1 MHSGSTHQ
9 FGQRCN
15 PGHLLWH
22 ISVLSPG
29 NAGAGIRISDDG
41 ELLAPGSPGQK
52 ISWRELGGIASPR
65 SVVIGAVFRAR
76 EDERPP
82 GPRAVPPLDIN
93 GGSGSL
99 QGSPRS
105 SASTWGSVNGI
116 DFPANTPTALPPR
129 RFQWN
134 WVVDLPRFGPP
145 LVFSG
150 RTPLSRLHSRSAG
163 ERAGQYA
170 SQPAMAGG
178 RGSLNVRQFLV
189 GTISRVIPVDLV
201 NSCRFRCF
209 SSSSLSE
216 SPVIIR
222 RASASAFVFHLY
234 GRNFLRES
242 PGLLS
247 PDLLP
252 GNRHLARLVSQAE
265 GSRGVLRLV
274 PRDFSDSVRDRRPG
288 REQPAVSPDVFSR

>member
-9 FGQRCN
+9 FGQRCD
-15 PGHLLWH
+15 PGHVLWH

-29 NAGAGIRISDDG
+29 SAGAGIRISDDG

-52 ISWRELGGIASPR
+52 ISWREA
-65 SVVIGAVFRAR
+65 ATRAF
-76 EDERPP
+76 P
-82 GPRAVPPLDIN
+82 ALDVN
-93 GGSGSL
+93 GSSGSL
-99 QGSPRS
+99 QGSPLS

-116 DFPANTPTALPPR
+116 DFPANAPTALPPR

-150 RTPLSRLHSRSAG
+150 RTPLSRLHSRSAW

-170 SQPAMAGG
+170 GQPAMASG
-178 RGSLNVRQFLV
+178 RGSLNVHQFLV
-189 GTISRVIPVDLV
+189 GTTSRILPVDLV
-201 NSCRFRCF
+201 NSWRCRCF
-209 SSSSLSE
+209 SSSSESE

-222 RASASAFVFHLY
+222 RASASAFVFHIY
-234 GRNFLRES
+234 GCNLLRES

-265 GSRGVLRLV
+265 GSRGVLRLG

>member
-15 PGHLLWH
+15 PGHVLWH

-52 ISWRELGGIASPR
+52 ISWRETAT
-65 SVVIGAVFRAR
+65 RAF
-76 EDERPP
+76 P
-82 GPRAVPPLDIN
+82 ALDIN
-93 GGSGSL
+93 GGGGSL
-99 QGSPRS
+99 QGNPRS
-105 SASTWGSVNGI
+105 SASTWGSVSGI
-116 DFPANTPTALPPR
+116 DFPAKTPTALPPR
-129 RFQWN
+129 RFQWS
-134 WVVDLPRFGPP
+134 WVADLSRFGPP

-150 RTPLSRLHSRSAG
+150 RTPLSRLHSRSAW

-178 RGSLNVRQFLV
+178 RGSLNVRQFLA

-201 NSCRFRCF
+201 NSWRCRCF
-209 SSSSLSE
+209 TSSSESE

-222 RASASAFVFHLY
+222 RASASAFVFHIY
-234 GRNFLRES
+234 GRNLLRQS
-242 PGLLS
+242 PGLLP

-252 GNRHLARLVSQAE
+252 GNRHLARLVSPAA
-265 GSRGVLRLV
+265 GSCGVLPLV
-274 PRDFSDSVRDRRPG
+274 PRAFSHFFMDRRPG
-288 REQPAVSPDVFSR
+288 RW